1 VDPFALTCNPGAYV
15 PRPACEGA
23 LAELERA
30 LATDSVAALSGPP
43 GIGKTLLLRVLERR
57 LASRMRTLY
66 LPYGALDPKGLCQL
80 ALGLLER
87 TVNPLLEP
95 EQQLAELAEDR
106 GRPSRPL
113 LLLLDDANAMP
124 LATMRWLV
132 AQIGALGGRLRLLA
146 VPVDDANAAKTL
158 AALGP
163 RVVHV
168 RFTTPMD
175 PDETA
180 RYVAGRL
187 AAAGA
192 SPSTLARLTPDVI
205 RWLHRESAGVP
216 RRLHQ
221 LAAWILHNEGP
232 APDSSVRLV
241 EEGPWLELD
250 EGEGD
255 GTGDAGDVR

>member
-1 VDPFALTCNPGAYV
+1 VDPFSLTCNPGAYV

-23 LAELERA
+23 LAALDQALEA
-30 LATDSVAALSGPP
+30 GPIAALSGPP
-43 GIGKTLLLRVLERR
+43 GLGKTLLLRVLERR
-57 LASRMRTLY
+57 LLGRMRTLY
-66 LPYGALDPKGLCQL
+66 LPYGALDPKGLCQV
-80 ALGLLER
+80 AIGLLER

-95 EQQLAELAEDR
+95 EQQLADLVDNR
-106 GRPSRPL
+106 TRSPRPL
-113 LLLLDDANAMP
+113 LFLLDDANAMP
-124 LATMRWLV
+124 LATLRWLV
-132 AQIGALGGRLRLLA
+132 AQIGALGGLLRLLA

-163 RVVHV
+163 HVVHV
-168 RFTTPMD
+168 RFVTPMD

-192 SPSTLARLTPDVI
+192 PQSTLARLTPDVI

-250 EGEGD
+250 EAD
-255 GTGDAGDVR
+255 GHDGDAGDVR

>member
-1 VDPFALTCNPGAYV
+1 M
-15 PRPACEGA
+15 
-23 LAELERA
+23 RA
-30 LATDSVAALSGPP
+30 
-43 GIGKTLLLRVLERR
+43 
-57 LASRMRTLY
+57 LY

-87 TVNPLLEP
+87 TVNPLQEP
-95 EQQLAELAEDR
+95 EALLAALAEEP
-106 GRPSRPL
+106 GGGGRPL
-113 LLLLDDANAMP
+113 LLMLDDANAMP
-124 LATMRWLV
+124 LATLRWLV
-132 AQIGALGGRLRLLA
+132 AQIARLEGRLRLLA
-146 VPVDDANAAKTL
+146 VPVDDAHAAKTL

-175 PDETA
+175 PEETA

-187 AAAGA
+187 AASGA
-192 SPSTLARLTPDVI
+192 PPSTLARLTPDVV

-250 EGEGD
+250 E
-255 GTGDAGDVR
+255 A

>member
-1 VDPFALTCNPGAYV
+1 MDPFSLTCNPGAYV

-23 LAELERA
+23 LAALEQA
-30 LATDSVAALSGPP
+30 LATGSIAALSGPP

-57 LASRMRTLY
+57 LAGRMRTLY

-95 EQQLAELAEDR
+95 EQQLAELAEER
-106 GRPSRPL
+106 ARAGRPL
-113 LLLLDDANAMP
+113 LFLLDDANAMP
-124 LATMRWLV
+124 LATLRWLA
-132 AQIGALGGRLRLLA
+132 AQIGALAGRLRLLA
-146 VPVDDANAAKTL
+146 VPVDDANAARTL

-163 RVVHV
+163 NVVHV
-168 RFTTPMD
+168 RFTAPMD
-175 PDETA
+175 EGETA

-187 AAAGA
+187 AATGA
-192 SPSTLARLTPDVI
+192 PSSTLARLTPDVI

-232 APDSSVRLV
+232 APDSSVRIAA
-241 EEGPWLELD
+241 EGPWLELD
-250 EGEGD
+250 DGD
-255 GTGDAGDVR
+255 EGDAGDVR

>member
-1 VDPFALTCNPGAYV
+1 VDPFSLTCNPGAYV

-23 LAELERA
+23 LGALERA
-30 LATDSVAALSGPP
+30 LVSDPIAALSGPP
-43 GIGKTLLLRVLERR
+43 GMGKTLLLRVLERR

-95 EQQLAELAEDR
+95 EQLLAALADEA
-106 GRPSRPL
+106 GGGRPL
-113 LLLLDDANAMP
+113 LFMLDDANAMP
-124 LATMRWLV
+124 LATLRWLV
-132 AQIGALGGRLRLLA
+132 AQIGALRGRLRLLA
-146 VPVDDANAAKTL
+146 VPVDDAHAAKTL

-168 RFTTPMD
+168 RFNEPMD
-175 PDETA
+175 HDETA

-187 AAAGA
+187 SAAGA
-192 SPSTLARLTPDVI
+192 PHATLARLTPDVI

-250 EGEGD
+250 EG
-255 GTGDAGDVR
+255 